1 MRTLRGFI
9 GIATAPS
16 LRWMNSIAGGQVTY
30 ISSSFREEKPR
41 CAERNNSFQFRKRR
55 KLAWLLIQ
63 AGSHPRRFAFDWQR
77 DTAAATPRASFT
89 SSIFPI
95 QMPRR
100 FSLENNAV
108 DSWLSPLAN
117 DDGNFVLVVPSA
129 CGAKSELYFFVR
141 AHTLFFRKTDRA
153 VMRRTVGS

>member
-1 MRTLRGFI
+1 MQTLRGFI

-41 CAERNNSFQFRKRR
+41 WAERNNSFQFRKRR
-55 KLAWLLIQ
+55 NLAWLLIQ

-108 DSWLSPLAN
+108 DSWLSRLAN

-129 CGAKSELYFFVR
+129 CGAQSEPYFFR
-141 AHTLFFRKTDRA
+141 PSYTIFLLNTHLPL
-153 VMRRTVGS
+153 M